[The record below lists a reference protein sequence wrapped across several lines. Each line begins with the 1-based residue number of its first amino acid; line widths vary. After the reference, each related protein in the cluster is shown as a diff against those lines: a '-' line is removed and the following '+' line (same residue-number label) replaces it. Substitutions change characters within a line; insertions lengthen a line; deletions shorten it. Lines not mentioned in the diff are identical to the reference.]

1 MVTSFIQPKG
11 APVTVP
17 VESLQSP
24 GPPAAAWAA
33 AGGPGG
39 AAPSTHGAS
48 HT

>member
-1 MVTSFIQPKG
+1 MVTSFIQPKR

-39 AAPSTHGAS
+39 TAPSTHGAS